1 MEWGNILSGTG
12 DFLKNNMGTIASLA
26 GAGASIYGGLQAS
39 KMAKIAQGELD
50 LGRDSYYRNVLR
62 QNQEDDAIN
71 SAGASIKI

>member
-1 MEWGNILSGTG
+1 MGWENILSGTG
-12 DFLKNNMGTIASLA
+12 DFLKNNMSSIAGLA
-26 GAGASIYGGLQAS
+26 SAGASVYGGLQAS

-62 QNQEDDAIN
+62 QDQEDKDIN